1 MQNVSDNSD
10 RQTALPFAGLPSR
23 AAIGLIRFYQRAVS
37 PYLPP
42 SCRYYP
48 TCSEYA
54 LLAVR
59 KHGVIKGGWLGVK
72 RVLRCQPLFA
82 GGYDPVP

>member
-1 MQNVSDNSD
+1 MQNVSQPSE
-10 RQTALPFAGLPSR
+10 RQTALPFATVPSR
-23 AAIGLIRFYQRAVS
+23 AVIGLIRFYQKAVS

-54 LLAVR
+54 LLAIR
-59 KHGVIKGGWLGVK
+59 KYGVVKGGWLGVK
-72 RVLRCQPLFA
+72 RILRCQPLFP

>member
-1 MQNVSDNSD
+1 MQSESG
-10 RQTALPFAGLPSR
+10 RATELPFATASER
-23 AAIGLIRFYQRAVS
+23 AVIGLIRFYQRAIS

-54 LLAVR
+54 LLAIR
-59 KHGVIKGGWLGVK
+59 KHGVAKGAWLGLK
-72 RVLRCQPLFA
+72 RVLRCQPLFP